1 MNELTKVLVL
11 CDENPPVFECQL
23 HHFAVC
29 RPRGHVANGNHIVAG
44 SAKRLYH
51 REVAALVHDE
61 ANHVTLAASPLPEE

>member
-23 HHFAVC
+23 H
-29 RPRGHVANGNHIVAG
+29 HIVAG